1 MVIHQKKFLTLAE
14 EDRILTITINN
25 PPENKLN
32 NEIFLEF
39 NTCRSLILSPDIDLI
54 IFTGQGNIFSKGFDL
69 NIIRTCPDPHVLREH
84 LTFLN
89 ETYAFIESLHKP
101 VIAAINGH
109 CLGGGL
115 ELALV
120 CHLRLCSEKARLGL
134 PELSMGI
141 IPGLGGVHRLAKV
154 VGQAKAFEMI
164 AMGDVISASEALRIN
179 LVNRVLPKEKFMS
192 GVLRIAKTLLM
203 VDQGR
208 LREVIRLLRNCQ
220 VSGYARFN
228 EQENINAI
236 IDSFVSICFAQ
247 EKNAPHPALSPQG
260 RGENVWGH
268 VKERH

>member
-1 MVIHQKKFLTLAE
+1 MFVQQKKFLKLSE
-14 EDRILTITINN
+14 EDRILTITLDN

-54 IFTGQGNIFSKGFDL
+54 ILTGQGNLFSKGFDL
-69 NIIRTCPDPHVLREH
+69 NIIRSCTDPHLLREH
-84 LTFLN
+84 LTFIN
-89 ETYAFIESLHKP
+89 EAYAFIESLPKP

-141 IPGLGGVHRLAKV
+141 IPGLGGVHRLAKG

-179 LVNRVLPKEKFMS
+179 LVNRLLPKEDFMHA
-192 GVLRIAKTLLM
+192 VLRIARTLLM
-203 VDQGR
+203 VDQNR

-220 VSGYARFN
+220 IN
-228 EQENINAI
+228 DEQENINAI
-236 IDSFVSICFAQ
+236 IDSFVNICFTR
-247 EKNAPHPALSPQG
+247 EGNG
-260 RGENVWGH
+260 IENIAH
-268 VKERH
+268 QSAE